1 MIVIYIYSEIGVFI
15 IFNKKEFIFLNKKK
29 FIFQVCYRRSG
40 HNEIDEPMFT
50 QPLMYKKIAK
60 QPTVLASYVEKLI
73 KEGVVTQQEFEV
85 YNTEQKLSYF

>member
-1 MIVIYIYSEIGVFI
+1 MILFFI
-15 IFNKKEFIFLNKKK
+15 
-29 FIFQVCYRRSG
+29 QVCYRRSG

-73 KEGVVTQQEFEV
+73 KEGVVTQQEYEV
-85 YNTEQKLSYF
+85 GNIKQNLLYF

>member
-1 MIVIYIYSEIGVFI
+1 M
-15 IFNKKEFIFLNKKK
+15 
-29 FIFQVCYRRSG
+29 CYRRSG